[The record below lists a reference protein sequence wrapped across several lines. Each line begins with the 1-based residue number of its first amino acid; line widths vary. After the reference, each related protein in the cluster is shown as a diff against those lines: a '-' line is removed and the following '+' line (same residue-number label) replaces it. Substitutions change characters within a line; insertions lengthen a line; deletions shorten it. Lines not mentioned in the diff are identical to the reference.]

1 MRIEI
6 HQASTGYAVR
16 ILEPRNPWVYAEC
29 PTYREA
35 RDRAHSFARMVGG
48 QVYSM
53 LPVEGAPIKTRKLE
67 TLA

>member
-16 ILEPRNPWVYAEC
+16 IIDKTPWVYAEC

-35 RDRAHSFARMVGG
+35 RDWANRFAWRVGG

>member
-6 HQASTGYAVR
+6 HQASTNYAVR
-16 ILEPRNPWVYAEC
+16 ILDKNPWVYAEC
-29 PTYREA
+29 NTYREA
-35 RDRAHSFARMVGG
+35 CDRAHSFARLVGG

-53 LPVEGAPIKTRKLE
+53 LPVPGVPIKTRKLE